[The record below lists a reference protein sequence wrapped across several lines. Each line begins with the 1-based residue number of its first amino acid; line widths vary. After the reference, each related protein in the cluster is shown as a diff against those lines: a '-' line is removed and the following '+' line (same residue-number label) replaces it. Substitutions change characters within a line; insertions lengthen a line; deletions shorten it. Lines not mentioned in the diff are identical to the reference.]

1 MEQPQA
7 MLGPD
12 YSLDCFKQTMTMAL
26 FTDALG
32 LGLRNDI
39 RLNRFLNLE
48 IGFLRVRN
56 SIDIRIN
63 SYLSCHTAWVQGH
76 KNYIHDKTFDTLNN
90 N

>member
-48 IGFLRVRN
+48 IDFLRVRN
-56 SIDIRIN
+56 FIYIRIKGTYPI
-63 SYLSCHTAWVQGH
+63 SHVTLLWYRA
-76 KNYIHDKTFDTLNN
+76 IKTISMTKHLTP
-90 N
+90 

>member
-48 IGFLRVRN
+48 IDFLRVRKF
-56 SIDIRIN
+56 IYIRIKGT
-63 SYLSCHTAWVQGH
+63 YLVQ
-76 KNYIHDKTFDTLNN
+76 TTTS
-90 N
+90 